1 MRIGLRILV
10 GLALLPCL
18 DAHAA
23 PTELN
28 LTCITKDLPAGAKVW
43 LQIEPEHYRSSAPT
57 PATLGEVSGAPEPA
71 SGDSIWQFEVPAG
84 GSAPASTH
92 TFTFPI
98 DLQPTRA
105 KVVSSIRLRVS
116 FKIDAPGQPSLS
128 GQLIKAALGMPVL
141 ADNSRLARC
150 VRLREEGD
158 KLILESAPDC
168 SDSSFASLGHN
179 GRIRFRQPM
188 PIPPSLAE
196 PSSAP
201 APAGGDSQFAVRP
214 KDAVGSA
221 CPSNLEPASG
231 GIVPSAIFPGGASS
245 CPDDVR
251 GCGPEGSCCYICY
264 LTLFSCTGDP
274 VTHVISC
281 DCEYD
286 DCYTNCV

>member
-1 MRIGLRILV
+1 MGKGIRILV

-18 DAHAA
+18 PAHAA
-23 PTELN
+23 GSELS
-28 LTCITKDLPAGAKVW
+28 LSCITKDLPAGARVW
-43 LQIEPEHYRSSAPT
+43 LKIEPEHYQSSAPT
-57 PATLGEVSGAPEPA
+57 PATLGEVARAAEPA

-105 KVVSSIRLRVS
+105 KVVSSIRLKVS
-116 FKIDAPGQPSLS
+116 FQVDAPGQRGPN
-128 GQLIKAALGMPVL
+128 GQVIKATLGMPVL
-141 ADNSRLARC
+141 ADNSPLARC
-150 VRLREEGD
+150 VRLRAVGD

-168 SDSSFASLGHN
+168 SDASFASLGNN

-188 PIPPSLAE
+188 PTPPSAAE
-196 PSSAP
+196 PSSTP
-201 APAGGDSQFAVRP
+201 APAGGTSQLAIRP
-214 KDAVGSA
+214 EDTVGSA
-221 CPSNLEPASG
+221 CPSRIEPAGG
-231 GIVPSAIFPGGASS
+231 GIAPSAIFPGGASS

-251 GCGPEGSCCYICY
+251 GCGPEGGCCYICY
-264 LTLFSCTGDP
+264 LTLLACSSDP

-281 DCEYD
+281 ECDYS